1 MAGILNTEKF
11 SNNTPVVKA
20 FDRTF
25 ALDISLVKEDLRNL
39 YIQLKN
45 SKYLTNIVFDSKLF
59 EFSELF
65 VKDFFNNI
73 YQIMESYANIGTHEA
88 IILLVKNILGAN
100 TNCSFSSDLTYDLI
114 LTISSTGI
122 AGGNVITT
130 DSDDVITT
138 DSFNVAY
145 TTNRLGYTEQQLIDL
160 IVKFLPIGI
169 KYKIIFITAGA

>member
-20 FDRTF
+20 VDRTF
-25 ALDISLVKEDLRNL
+25 ANEVTQAKEDIKQLFF
-39 YIQLKN
+39 QLKN
-45 SKYLTNIVFDSKLF
+45 SKYLSNIVFNSKLF

-100 TNCSFSSDLTYDLI
+100 TNCSFSNDLTYDLI
-114 LTISSTGI
+114 LTISSTGV

-130 DSDDVITT
+130 ESDDIVTI
-138 DSFNVAY
+138 DSLNVAY

>member
-11 SNNTPVVKA
+11 SNNTPVVRA

-25 ALDISLVKEDLRNL
+25 ANEVAQTKEDIRQLFF
-39 YIQLKN
+39 QLKN
-45 SKYLTNIVFDSKLF
+45 SKYLSNIVFDSKLF

-114 LTISSTGI
+114 LTISSTGV
-122 AGGNVITT
+122 AGGNMITT
-130 DSDDVITT
+130 ESDDIVTI
-138 DSFNVAY
+138 DSLNVAY

>member
-25 ALDISLVKEDLRNL
+25 ANEVTQTKEDIKQLFFQLR
-39 YIQLKN
+39 N
-45 SKYLTNIVFDSKLF
+45 SKYLSNIVFDSKLF

-73 YQIMESYANIGTHEA
+73 YQIMQSYANIGTHEA

-130 DSDDVITT
+130 ESDDIVTI
-138 DSFNVAY
+138 DSLNVAY

>member
-11 SNNTPVVKA
+11 TNNTPVVKA

-25 ALDISLVKEDLRNL
+25 AGEVAQTKEDIRQL
-39 YIQLKN
+39 YFQIKN
-45 SKYLTNIVFDSKLF
+45 SEYLSSIVFDSKLF

-65 VKDFFNNI
+65 IKDFFNNI
-73 YQIMESYANIGTHEA
+73 YEIMESYANIGTHEA

-100 TNCSFSSDLTYDLI
+100 TSCSFGSDSVYDLI

-122 AGGNVITT
+122 AGGSVITT
-130 DSDDVITT
+130 TSDDVVTT
-138 DSFNVAY
+138 NGLNVAY

-160 IVKFLPIGI
+160 ITKFIPIGI
-169 KYKIIFITAGA
+169 RYKIIFITAGA

>member
-11 SNNTPVVKA
+11 SNNTPVAKA

-25 ALDISLVKEDLRNL
+25 ANEVAQTKEDIKQLFFQLR
-39 YIQLKN
+39 N
-45 SKYLTNIVFDSKLF
+45 SKYLSNIVFDSKLF

-130 DSDDVITT
+130 ESDDIVTI
-138 DSFNVAY
+138 DSLNVAY

>member
-25 ALDISLVKEDLRNL
+25 AGEVAQTKEDIKQLFF
-39 YIQLKN
+39 QLKN
-45 SKYLTNIVFDSKLF
+45 SKYLSSIVFDSKLF

-73 YQIMESYANIGTHEA
+73 YQIMQSYANIGTHEA

-100 TNCSFSSDLTYDLI
+100 TNCSFSSDLSYDLI
-114 LTISSTGI
+114 VTISSTGI

-130 DSDDVITT
+130 ESDDIVTI
-138 DSFNVAY
+138 DSLNVAY

>member
-25 ALDISLVKEDLRNL
+25 ANEVAQTKEDIKQLFF
-39 YIQLKN
+39 QLKN
-45 SKYLTNIVFDSKLF
+45 SKYLSNIVFDSKLF

-73 YQIMESYANIGTHEA
+73 YQIMQSYANIGTHEA

-100 TNCSFSSDLTYDLI
+100 TNCSFSIDLTYDLI

-130 DSDDVITT
+130 ESDDIVTI
-138 DSFNVAY
+138 DSLNVAY

-160 IVKFLPIGI
+160 IIKFLPIGI

>member
-11 SNNTPVVKA
+11 SNETPVVKA
-20 FDRTF
+20 FDKTF
-25 ALDISLVKEDLRNL
+25 ANEIAQAKEDIRQLFF
-39 YIQLKN
+39 QLKN
-45 SKYLTNIVFDSKLF
+45 SKYLSNIAFDSKLF

-73 YQIMESYANIGTHEA
+73 YQIMQSYANIGTHEA

-100 TNCSFSSDLTYDLI
+100 TNCSFSSDLAYDLI

-130 DSDDVITT
+130 ESDDIVTI
-138 DSFNVAY
+138 DSLNVAY

-160 IVKFLPIGI
+160 IAKFLPIGI